1 MDEQNKKQPIQ
12 GRLFSSPRKDKQFV
26 KWRDQKEKR
35 EKTRI
40 IRGTT
45 RASDIEIIKFL

>member
-12 GRLFSSPRKDKQFV
+12 GSKIKDKQFV